1 MMMSVRV
8 WIVIAAAVLASFVIP
23 HFLPPGLS
31 DFATRLSTLILVAVS
46 WNMMANAGLI
56 SLGHSGFWGLGAY
69 SAALL
74 ANAVH
79 MPFWLTIIP
88 AMLLG
93 AAFGA
98 FLAYV
103 TGRLRGLFFAISTLA
118 MSEALRVVALM
129 VPKLTGG
136 AEGLFVYD
144 AIRPD
149 RETMAT
155 FALVLSVA
163 TIAASYFLAKSRY
176 QYGLRAMR
184 DSESAVQML
193 GVNPAR
199 FRVGVTALSGAIAS
213 CAGVISAWYTGYL
226 DPGAAFDLKVTI
238 SAQIAP
244 LFGGLYTVTGPVIG
258 SFAILVLSEVTRL
271 YFGYNAGVGLL
282 VYGCILVFG
291 VLFMPTGLVG
301 ISKHWFSR
309 FTKRGK
315 LAAAQP

>member
-1 MMMSVRV
+1 MIATRT
-8 WIVIAAAVLASFVIP
+8 WIIIAGSLIAALVVP

-31 DFATRLSTLILVAVS
+31 DWVTRLSTLMLVAVS

-74 ANAVH
+74 ANAFH
-79 MPFWLTIIP
+79 MPFWLSIIP

-93 AAFGA
+93 AFFGA
-98 FLAYV
+98 FLAYI
-103 TGRLRGLFFAISTLA
+103 TGRLRGLFFAIATLA

-136 AEGLFVYD
+136 AEGVFVFD
-144 AIRPD
+144 QIRPD
-149 RETMAT
+149 RITMT
-155 FALVLSVA
+155 SFALCLAVIAVA
-163 TIAASYFLAKSRY
+163 ISYFLSRSRY
-176 QYGLRAMR
+176 QYALRAMR

-199 FRVGVTALSGAIAS
+199 FRIGVTTLSGAIAS
-213 CAGVISAWYTGYL
+213 CAGVITAWFTGYL
-226 DPGAAFDLKVTI
+226 DPGSAFDLKITI

-258 SFAILVLSEVTRL
+258 SIAILALSELTRL
-271 YFGYNAGVGLL
+271 YFNYSGGVGLL
-282 VYGCILVFG
+282 VYGCLLVFG
-291 VLFMPTGLVG
+291 VLLMPSGLVG
-301 ISKHWFSR
+301 LWKRSR
-309 FTKRGK
+309 KRANPGASLPAEVK
-315 LAAAQP
+315 

>member
-1 MMMSVRV
+1 MIATRT
-8 WIVIAAAVLASFVIP
+8 WIIIAGSLIAALVVP

-31 DFATRLSTLILVAVS
+31 DWVTRLSTLMLVAVS

-74 ANAVH
+74 ANAFH
-79 MPFWLTIIP
+79 IPFWLSIIP

-93 AAFGA
+93 AIFGA
-98 FLAYV
+98 FLAYI
-103 TGRLRGLFFAISTLA
+103 TGRLRGLFFAIATLA

-136 AEGLFVYD
+136 AEGVFVFD
-144 AIRPD
+144 QIRPD
-149 RETMAT
+149 RITMT
-155 FALVLSVA
+155 SFALCLAVVAVA
-163 TIAASYFLAKSRY
+163 TSYFLSRSRY
-176 QYGLRAMR
+176 QYALRAMR

-199 FRVGVTALSGAIAS
+199 FRIGVTTLSGAIAS
-213 CAGVISAWYTGYL
+213 CAGVITAWFTGYI
-226 DPGAAFDLKVTI
+226 DPGSAFDLKITI

-258 SFAILVLSEVTRL
+258 SIAILGLSELTRL
-271 YFGYNAGVGLL
+271 YFNYSGGVGLL

-291 VLFMPTGLVG
+291 VLLMPSGLVG
-301 ISKHWFSR
+301 LW
-309 FTKRGK
+309 KRRKKRARPDSAIPAGAK
-315 LAAAQP
+315 

>member
-1 MMMSVRV
+1 MITTRT
-8 WIVIAAAVLASFVIP
+8 WIIIVGSLIAALVVP

-31 DFATRLSTLILVAVS
+31 DWVTRLSTLMLVAVS

-74 ANAVH
+74 GNAFHV
-79 MPFWLTIIP
+79 PFWLSIFP

-93 AAFGA
+93 AIFGA
-98 FLAYV
+98 FLAYI

-118 MSEALRVVALM
+118 TSEALRVVALM

-136 AEGLFVYD
+136 AEGVFVYD
-144 AIRPD
+144 QIRPD
-149 RETMAT
+149 RITMT
-155 FALVLSVA
+155 SFALCLAVVA
-163 TIAASYFLAKSRY
+163 VAISYFLSRSRY
-176 QYGLRAMR
+176 QYALRAMR

-199 FRVGVTALSGAIAS
+199 FRVGVTTLSGAIAS
-213 CAGVISAWYTGYL
+213 CGGVISAWFTGYI
-226 DPGAAFDLKVTI
+226 DPASAFDLKVTI

-244 LFGGLYTVTGPVIG
+244 LFGGLYTVAGPVIG
-258 SFAILVLSEVTRL
+258 STAILALSELTRL
-271 YFGYNAGVGLL
+271 YFNYSGGIGLL

-291 VLFMPTGLVG
+291 VLLMPSGLVG
-301 ISKHWFSR
+301 LWKHR
-309 FTKRGK
+309 RKRTRPDTSILAGGK
-315 LAAAQP
+315 

>member
-1 MMMSVRV
+1 MSSTRT
-8 WIVIAAAVLASFVIP
+8 WIVFAAAMIAAFVVP

-31 DFATRLSTLILVAVS
+31 DWVTRLSTLMLVAVS

-74 ANAVH
+74 ANAFHV
-79 MPFWLTIIP
+79 PFWLSIIP

-93 AAFGA
+93 AIFGA
-98 FLAYV
+98 FLAYI

-118 MSEALRVVALM
+118 TSEALRVVALM

-136 AEGLFVYD
+136 AEGVFVYD
-144 AIRPD
+144 QIRPD
-149 RETMAT
+149 RITMTT
-155 FALVLSVA
+155 FALCLSVVTVA
-163 TIAASYFLAKSRY
+163 ISYFLSKSRY
-176 QYGLRAMR
+176 QYALRAMR

-199 FRVGVTALSGAIAS
+199 FRIGVTTLSGAIAS

-226 DPGAAFDLKVTI
+226 DPGSAFDLKVTI

-258 SFAILVLSEVTRL
+258 SIAILAISELTRL
-271 YFGYNAGVGLL
+271 YFNYSGGVGLL
-282 VYGCILVFG
+282 VYGGILVFG
-291 VLFMPTGLVG
+291 VLVMPTGLVG
-301 ISKHWFSR
+301 LW
-309 FTKRGK
+309 KRWNRPARPVAPI
-315 LAAAQP
+315 AAGAR